1 MNKKIIFACLVASFL
16 VGLVACGDPLMSPK
30 PRNYPRVIF
39 PASREYKPFAENYC
53 RFSFE
58 QPVYANIVQDTSFF
72 GEKPSNACWFDV
84 DYPQFNGKI
93 HFSYRPIEKKGDFMK
108 FINDAHEL
116 IGKHTVKAD
125 GITEIPV
132 ENANGVSGIVF
143 DLEGNVASPFQFYLT
158 DSTKHFVR
166 GALYFRTKSD
176 ADSLRPVVDFV
187 KQDMMNMVQ
196 TFKWK

>member
-1 MNKKIIFACLVASFL
+1 MNKKIIFAGIFL
-16 VGLVACGDPLMSPK
+16 GFLIGLVACGDPLMSPK
-30 PRNYPRVIF
+30 PRNYPRVMF
-39 PASREYKPFAENYC
+39 PAAREYKPFAENYC
-53 RFSFE
+53 NFSFE

-125 GITEIPV
+125 GISEIPV
-132 ENANGVSGIVF
+132 ENKNGVSGIVF

-158 DSTKHFVR
+158 DSTKNFVR
-166 GALYFRTKSD
+166 GALYFRTKAD
-176 ADSLRPVVDFV
+176 ADSLRPVIDFV
-187 KQDMMNMVQ
+187 KEDMMNIVQ
-196 TFKWK
+196 SFKWK